1 MSSDKAIVLL
11 SSGMDSAVCASLAVR
26 SYKAIFL
33 HFQYG
38 QRAAQK
44 ELECFHKLV
53 EHFKPEKYF
62 VIELPFFKQVGGSS
76 LVDERIEIEEDVTL
90 GIPSTYVPFR
100 NGVFLSI
107 AVAIAEALE
116 TKRIFIGVNQ
126 VDFSGYPDCR
136 EEFIKAMQKTIALGT
151 KIGEELKIEAPLLHL
166 SKAEIV
172 KLGLEVGAPFHLTWS
187 CYRGGDKACGRCP
200 SCKLRLK
207 AFAEAGVQDP
217 IPYEL

>member
-1 MSSDKAIVLL
+1 MSSEKAIVLL

-26 SYKAIFL
+26 SYKTIFL

-44 ELECFHKLV
+44 ELECFHRLV
-53 EHFKPEKYF
+53 QYFKPEKYF
-62 VIELPFFKQVGGSS
+62 VVELSFFKQIGGSS
-76 LVDERIEIEEDVTL
+76 LVDESIEIEEDVTSGL
-90 GIPSTYVPFR
+90 PSTYVHFR

-107 AVAIAEALE
+107 ATAIAEALGAR
-116 TKRIFIGVNQ
+116 RIFIGVNQ
-126 VDFSGYPDCR
+126 IDFSGYPDCR
-136 EEFIKAMQKTIALGT
+136 EEFIRTMQKTIALGT
-151 KIGEELKIEAPLLHL
+151 RMGEELKIEAPLLYL

-187 CYRGGDKACGRCP
+187 CYRGGEKACGRCP

-207 AFAEAGVQDP
+207 AFAEAGVPDP

>member
-1 MSSDKAIVLL
+1 MSLEKAIVLL

-26 SYKAIFL
+26 SYKTIFL

-44 ELECFHKLV
+44 ELECFHRLV
-53 EHFKPEKYF
+53 QYFKPEKYF
-62 VIELPFFKQVGGSS
+62 VVELSFFKQIGGSS
-76 LVDERIEIEEDVTL
+76 LVDESIEIEEDVTSGL
-90 GIPSTYVPFR
+90 PSTYVPFR

-107 AVAIAEALE
+107 ATAIAEALGAR
-116 TKRIFIGVNQ
+116 RIFIGVNQ
-126 VDFSGYPDCR
+126 IDFSGYPDCR
-136 EEFIKAMQKTIALGT
+136 EEFIRTMQKTIALGT
-151 KIGEELKIEAPLLHL
+151 RMGEELKIEAPLLYL

-187 CYRGGDKACGRCP
+187 CYRGGEKACGRCP

-207 AFAEAGVQDP
+207 AFAEAGVPDP

>member
-1 MSSDKAIVLL
+1 
-11 SSGMDSAVCASLAVR
+11 
-26 SYKAIFL
+26 
-33 HFQYG
+33 
-38 QRAAQK
+38 
-44 ELECFHKLV
+44 
-53 EHFKPEKYF
+53 
-62 VIELPFFKQVGGSS
+62 

-90 GIPSTYVPFR
+90 GIPLTYVPFR

-107 AVAIAEALE
+107 ATAIAEALE
-116 TKRIFIGVNQ
+116 AKRIFIGVNQ

-187 CYRGGDKACGRCP
+187 CYRGGDKACGRCS

>member
-1 MSSDKAIVLL
+1 MSSEKAIVLL

-26 SYKAIFL
+26 SCKTIFL

-44 ELECFHKLV
+44 ELECFHRLV
-53 EHFKPEKYF
+53 QYFKPEKYF
-62 VIELPFFKQVGGSS
+62 VVELSFFKQIGGSS
-76 LVDERIEIEEDVTL
+76 LVDESIEIEEDVTSGL
-90 GIPSTYVPFR
+90 PSTYVPFR

-107 AVAIAEALE
+107 ATAIAEALGAR
-116 TKRIFIGVNQ
+116 RIFIGVNQ
-126 VDFSGYPDCR
+126 IDFSGYPDCR
-136 EEFIKAMQKTIALGT
+136 EEFIRTMQKTIALGT
-151 KIGEELKIEAPLLHL
+151 RMGEELKIEAPLLYL

-187 CYRGGDKACGRCP
+187 CYRGGEKACGRCP

-207 AFAEAGVQDP
+207 AFAEAGVPDP

>member
-1 MSSDKAIVLL
+1 MSSEKAIVLL

-26 SYKAIFL
+26 SYKTIFL

-44 ELECFHKLV
+44 ELECFHRLV
-53 EHFKPEKYF
+53 QYFKPEKYF
-62 VIELPFFKQVGGSS
+62 VVELSFFKQIGGSS
-76 LVDERIEIEEDVTL
+76 LVDESIEIEEDVTSGL
-90 GIPSTYVPFR
+90 PSTYVPFR

-107 AVAIAEALE
+107 ATAIAEALGAR
-116 TKRIFIGVNQ
+116 RIFIGVNQ
-126 VDFSGYPDCR
+126 IDFSGYPDCR
-136 EEFIKAMQKTIALGT
+136 EEFIRTMQKTIALGT
-151 KIGEELKIEAPLLHL
+151 RMGEELKIEAPLLYL

-187 CYRGGDKACGRCP
+187 CYRGGEKACGRCP

-207 AFAEAGVQDP
+207 AFAEAGVPDP